1 MPSTVQS
8 TENLPFTI
16 LDTSLNGI
24 VVAEIVENHLF
35 DVVDYRYVLVNK
47 TAREQA
53 ALLKNVR
60 VGGTLKEAL
69 TDADFKR
76 IFLLCHT
83 VRITGHP
90 YQGER
95 YYADMDEWFQLHIAR
110 LNDRQLVITFTNISE
125 SKRAVFRHQQEADL
139 FQSVLGSTTNPI
151 VVGKPVF
158 QNETELID
166 FEVVL
171 FNPAAQYAWLFGPAL
186 QIGATATSLL
196 PPSEREAILTFCREA
211 YLSGETQR
219 FQYRYPNTDRWYNL
233 VVQRFNQGVILNAT
247 DITEERQQQ
256 RVLRQMN
263 QELQQSNENLQQFAS
278 IASHDLQEPL
288 RKIQSFGKLL
298 QSQFAEQLGPTGTDL
313 IARMQA
319 ASGRMA
325 TLIQDLLTYSRL
337 TTHRQPFRSV
347 SLGRL
352 IDEIIDDL
360 EPLMQEGQAI
370 VDCDALPTVPGDA
383 SQLRQL
389 FQNLLINAVKF
400 CQPGQLPKIQVQCR
414 MLEAHDMPEE
424 LPAHGR
430 YAEISVTDNGI
441 GFDERYLDRIFQMFQ
456 RLHGRSQYEG
466 TGVGLAICKR
476 IVENHQGLITAQS
489 VLGAGSTFRVI
500 LPLETTAE
508 MSSL

>member
-1 MPSTVQS
+1 MSSAIQS
-8 TENLPFTI
+8 TESLPFTI
-16 LDTSLNGI
+16 LDTSPNGI
-24 VVAEIVENHLF
+24 VVAEIVENHLY
-35 DVVDYRYVLVNK
+35 DVIDYRYVFANK
-47 TAREQA
+47 AAREQA

-60 VGGTLKEAL
+60 IGGTLKESL
-69 TDADFKR
+69 TDTDFKS

-95 YYADMDEWFQLHIAR
+95 YYSDMGEWFQMHIAR
-110 LNDRQLVITFTNISE
+110 LTDRQLVITFTNISV
-125 SKRAVFRHQQEADL
+125 SKQAIFRHQQEADL

-158 QNETELID
+158 QKETELVD

-171 FNPAAQYAWLFGPAL
+171 FNPAAQQAWLFGTAL
-186 QIGATATSLL
+186 KIGATTASLL
-196 PPSEREAILTFCREA
+196 PASERKAILAFCREA

-219 FQYRYPNTDRWYNL
+219 FQYRYPNTNRWYNL

-263 QELQQSNENLQQFAS
+263 QDLQQSNENLQQFAS

-298 QSQFAEQLGPTGTDL
+298 QSQFAEQLGPTGTDM
-313 IARMQA
+313 ISRMQA
-319 ASGRMA
+319 ASGRMT

-337 TTHRQPFRSV
+337 TTHRQPFLPV
-347 SLGRL
+347 SLGQL
-352 IDEIIDDL
+352 IAEIIDDL
-360 EPLMQEGQAI
+360 EPLMQEGQAT

-389 FQNLLINAVKF
+389 FQNLLINAIKF
-400 CQPGQLPKIQVQCR
+400 RQPGQLPKIQVQCR
-414 MLEAHDMPEE
+414 TLEGSDVPEE

-456 RLHGRSQYEG
+456 RLHGRNQYEG

-489 VLGAGSTFRVI
+489 VPGVGSTFRVV
-500 LPLETTAE
+500 LPLEVVKR
-508 MSSL
+508 